1 MLELF
6 KKQYGEEDGEDFY
19 NKNFLPDSR
28 YCYMRAL
35 ALYYF
40 NSITPD
46 DKKTNLKMT
55 FNILSYLNFHYPHG
69 NLDSDITEK

>member
-1 MLELF
+1 
-6 KKQYGEEDGEDFY
+6 
-19 NKNFLPDSR
+19 
-28 YCYMRAL
+28 MRAL

-46 DKKTNLKMT
+46 EKKSNLKMT

-69 NLDSDITEK
+69 NLNSDLNEKQSFEDI